1 MAIDSLALDEDQR
14 VLQAT
19 LRGFLAD
26 QFSSAALR
34 SSLDGE
40 TGYDPALHARLATE
54 LGLAG
59 LTIPEE
65 FGGLGLSQAEA
76 SVVHTELGRA
86 LYPGPFLPSLLAA
99 GALLAAEDRAVAEY
113 WLPRLAAGSA
123 TGTVAAA
130 GEDGRW
136 RPGSDSVEAGRT
148 VQDWY
153 LRGSRWY
160 VIAGQLADIV
170 VVPAVT
176 DAGPAI
182 FLVESGSPG
191 LGVSRQ
197 LGIDLTRR
205 VCVTTFDTT
214 PAFLLCHGEAAVAV
228 LDRAEHELLLATAA
242 EAAGGIGW
250 CLDASIEYV
259 QDREQFGGPIG
270 SFEAVAHSCVDML
283 ANLQSV
289 SAAARYAAIASAD
302 GAAEARMAAN
312 VAALRAGEAY
322 RGVTE
327 SAIHLFGG
335 IGFTWEHDAYL
346 YYRRAWSA
354 ERLTGGPHAHRTAMG
369 DIAGPLDQAEQAGGS
384 SAPAHND
391 GDLAPTARTSRP
403 YSVSLSSALRAL
415 SSSSSTRLSRA
426 SAQASSSSPLADSS
440 TMCRRRSAGSR
451 RRVMSPRSS
460 SSLSR
465 PTTLLGSRLNAS
477 ASPCWLAGP
486 ESRSSFSAMR

>member
-1 MAIDSLALDEDQR
+1 MAIRDSLALDEDQR
-14 VLQAT
+14 ALQVT

-26 QFSSAALR
+26 HLSSAVLR
-34 SSLDGE
+34 SSLDSE
-40 TGYDPALHARLATE
+40 SGYDAAFHARMARE

-65 FGGLGLSQAEA
+65 FGGRGMSQAEA

-86 LYPGPFLPSLLAA
+86 LYPGPFLPRWLAAGVLLAA
-99 GALLAAEDRAVAEY
+99 ADRPAAEY
-113 WLPRLAAGSA
+113 WLPRLADGSV

-130 GEDGRW
+130 GQDGQW
-136 RPGSDSVEAGRT
+136 APGSDSVEAGRSA
-148 VQDWY
+148 QDWY

-160 VIAGQLADIV
+160 VIAGQVANIV

-176 DAGPAI
+176 DAGPAL

-191 LGVSRQ
+191 FGVSRQ

-214 PAFLLCHGEAAVAV
+214 PAFLLCHGEDAVEA
-228 LDRAEHELLLATAA
+228 LDRAEHELLIATAA

-259 QDREQFGGPIG
+259 KDREQFGRPIG

-283 ANLQSV
+283 SDLQSV
-289 SAAARYAAIASAD
+289 SGAARYAAVASAD
-302 GAAEARMAAN
+302 GATEARMAAR

-335 IGFTWEHDAYL
+335 IGFTWEHDAHL

-354 ERLTGGPHAHRTAMG
+354 ERLTGGPHAQRAA
-369 DIAGPLDQAEQAGGS
+369 IADPAGLLDQARGSGARSGGAGRRFVG
-384 SAPAHND
+384 
-391 GDLAPTARTSRP
+391 
-403 YSVSLSSALRAL
+403 
-415 SSSSSTRLSRA
+415 A
-426 SAQASSSSPLADSS
+426 SA
-440 TMCRRRSAGSR
+440 R
-451 RRVMSPRSS
+451 
-460 SSLSR
+460 
-465 PTTLLGSRLNAS
+465 
-477 ASPCWLAGP
+477 
-486 ESRSSFSAMR
+486 

>member
-14 VLQAT
+14 ALQAT
-19 LRGFLAD
+19 LRAFLAD

-34 SSLDGE
+34 SSLDSG
-40 TGYDPALHARLATE
+40 TGYDPALHARLAGE

-59 LTIPEE
+59 LTIPGE

-76 SVVHTELGRA
+76 SVVHTELGRV
-86 LYPGPFLPSLLAA
+86 LYPGPFLPSFLAA
-99 GALLAAEDRAVAEY
+99 GALLAAGDRAAAEY
-113 WLPRLAAGSA
+113 WLPRLADGSA

-136 RPGSDSVEAGRT
+136 SPGSDSVEAGRS

-160 VIAGQLADIV
+160 VIAGQVADIV
-170 VVPAVT
+170 VVPAIT

-182 FLVESGSPG
+182 FLVESGSAG
-191 LGVSRQ
+191 FGVSRQ

-205 VCVTTFDTT
+205 ICVTTFDTT
-214 PAFLLCHGEAAVAV
+214 PAFLLCHGEAVAAV

-259 QDREQFGGPIG
+259 KDREQFGRPIG
-270 SFEAVAHSCVDML
+270 SFQAVAHSCVDML
-283 ANLQSV
+283 ADLQSV
-289 SAAARYAAIASAD
+289 SAAARYAAVASAD
-302 GAAEARMAAN
+302 GATDAQMAAH

-335 IGFTWEHDAYL
+335 IGFTWEHDAHL

-354 ERLTGGPHAHRTAMG
+354 ERLAGGPHAHRAA
-369 DIAGPLDQAEQAGGS
+369 IAGIADQLDQAEQSGGS
-384 SAPAHND
+384 SAPAHD

-426 SAQASSSSPLADSS
+426 SAQASSSSPLDDSS

-465 PTTLLGSRLNAS
+465 PTTLLGSRLSAS
-477 ASPCWLAGP
+477 ASPC
-486 ESRSSFSAMR
+486 

>member
-1 MAIDSLALDEDQR
+1 M
-14 VLQAT
+14 
-19 LRGFLAD
+19 
-26 QFSSAALR
+26 
-34 SSLDGE
+34 
-40 TGYDPALHARLATE
+40 
-54 LGLAG
+54 
-59 LTIPEE
+59 
-65 FGGLGLSQAEA
+65 
-76 SVVHTELGRA
+76 
-86 LYPGPFLPSLLAA
+86 
-99 GALLAAEDRAVAEY
+99 
-113 WLPRLAAGSA
+113 
-123 TGTVAAA
+123 
-130 GEDGRW
+130 
-136 RPGSDSVEAGRT
+136 
-148 VQDWY
+148 
-153 LRGSRWY
+153 
-160 VIAGQLADIV
+160 
-170 VVPAVT
+170 VPAVT

-191 LGVSRQ
+191 FGVSRQ

-289 SAAARYAAIASAD
+289 SAAARYAAVASAD

-369 DIAGPLDQAEQAGGS
+369 DIAGPVRSGGAGRWFVGAGAQRRRLSPHRADEQA
-384 SAPAHND
+384 
-391 GDLAPTARTSRP
+391 
-403 YSVSLSSALRAL
+403 VQ
-415 SSSSSTRLSRA
+415 RLSFLGAQGTEQFVLDPAEPGVGAGKFVLAAGRQLDDVPAAVSGIAATRDEPALLELVEQADDVARIQAQTRPRVPAGSPVRNRAAA
-426 SAQASSSSPLADSS
+426 SA
-440 TMCRRRSAGSR
+440 R
-451 RRVMSPRSS
+451 
-460 SSLSR
+460 
-465 PTTLLGSRLNAS
+465 
-477 ASPCWLAGP
+477 
-486 ESRSSFSAMR
+486 

>member
-1 MAIDSLALDEDQR
+1 MAIRDSLALDEDQR
-14 VLQAT
+14 ALQVT

-26 QFSSAALR
+26 HLSSAVLR
-34 SSLDGE
+34 SSLDSE
-40 TGYDPALHARLATE
+40 SGYDAAFHARMARE

-65 FGGLGLSQAEA
+65 FGGRGMSQAEA

-86 LYPGPFLPSLLAA
+86 LYPGPFLPSWLAAGVLLAA
-99 GALLAAEDRAVAEY
+99 ADRPAAEY
-113 WLPRLAAGSA
+113 WLPRLADGSV

-130 GEDGRW
+130 GQDGQW
-136 RPGSDSVEAGRT
+136 APGSDSVEAGRSA
-148 VQDWY
+148 QDWY

-160 VIAGQLADIV
+160 VIAGQVANIV

-176 DAGPAI
+176 DAGPAL

-191 LGVSRQ
+191 FGVSRQ

-214 PAFLLCHGEAAVAV
+214 PAFLLCHGEDAVEA
-228 LDRAEHELLLATAA
+228 LDRAEHELLIATAA

-259 QDREQFGGPIG
+259 KDREQFGRPIG

-283 ANLQSV
+283 SDLQSV
-289 SAAARYAAIASAD
+289 SGAARYAAVASAD
-302 GAAEARMAAN
+302 GATEARMAAR

-335 IGFTWEHDAYL
+335 IGFTWEHDAHL

-354 ERLTGGPHAHRTAMG
+354 ERLTGGPHAQRAA
-369 DIAGPLDQAEQAGGS
+369 IADPAGLLDQARGSGARSGGAGRRFVG
-384 SAPAHND
+384 
-391 GDLAPTARTSRP
+391 
-403 YSVSLSSALRAL
+403 
-415 SSSSSTRLSRA
+415 A
-426 SAQASSSSPLADSS
+426 SA
-440 TMCRRRSAGSR
+440 R
-451 RRVMSPRSS
+451 
-460 SSLSR
+460 
-465 PTTLLGSRLNAS
+465 
-477 ASPCWLAGP
+477 
-486 ESRSSFSAMR
+486 

>member
-14 VLQAT
+14 ALQAN

-26 QFSSAALR
+26 QLSSAVLR
-34 SSLDGE
+34 GSLDSE
-40 TGYDPALHARLATE
+40 TGYDPALHARLAGE

-59 LTIPEE
+59 LTIPGE

-76 SVVHTELGRA
+76 SVVHTELGRV
-86 LYPGPFLPSLLAA
+86 LYPGPFLPSFLAA
-99 GALLAAEDRAVAEY
+99 GALLAAGDRAAGEY
-113 WLPRLAAGSA
+113 WLPRLADGSV

-136 RPGSDSVEAGRT
+136 SPGSDTVEAGRSA
-148 VQDWY
+148 QDWY
-153 LRGSRWY
+153 LRGTRWY
-160 VIAGQLADIV
+160 VIAGQVADIV

-176 DAGPAI
+176 DAGPAM
-182 FLVESGSPG
+182 FLVESGSAG
-191 LGVSRQ
+191 FVVSRQ

-205 VCVTTFDTT
+205 ICVITFDTT
-214 PAFLLCHGEAAVAV
+214 PAFLLCHGEAAVAA

-259 QDREQFGGPIG
+259 KDREQFGRPIG
-270 SFEAVAHSCVDML
+270 SFQAVAHSCVDML

-289 SAAARYAAIASAD
+289 SAAAGYAAVASAD
-302 GAAEARMAAN
+302 GATDARMAARI
-312 VAALRAGEAY
+312 AALRAGEAY

-335 IGFTWEHDAYL
+335 VGFTWEHDAHL

-354 ERLTGGPHAHRTAMG
+354 ERLAGGPHAHRAA
-369 DIAGPLDQAEQAGGS
+369 IAGIADQLDQAEQGGGS
-384 SAPAHND
+384 SASAHE

-403 YSVSLSSALRAL
+403 
-415 SSSSSTRLSRA
+415 
-426 SAQASSSSPLADSS
+426 
-440 TMCRRRSAGSR
+440 
-451 RRVMSPRSS
+451 
-460 SSLSR
+460 
-465 PTTLLGSRLNAS
+465 
-477 ASPCWLAGP
+477 
-486 ESRSSFSAMR
+486 

>member
-1 MAIDSLALDEDQR
+1 MAIESLALDEDQR
-14 VLQAT
+14 ALQAT
-19 LRGFLAD
+19 LRSFLAD
-26 QFSSAALR
+26 QLSSAVLR
-34 SSLDGE
+34 SSLDSG
-40 TGYDPALHARLATE
+40 TGYDPALHARLAGE

-59 LTIPEE
+59 LTIPAE

-86 LYPGPFLPSLLAA
+86 LYPGPFLPSFLAA
-99 GALLAAEDRAVAEY
+99 GALLAAGDRAAAEY
-113 WLPRLAAGSA
+113 WLPRLADGSA
-123 TGTVAAA
+123 TGTVAGA

-136 RPGSDSVEAGRT
+136 SPGSDSVEAGRSA
-148 VQDWY
+148 QDWY

-160 VIAGQLADIV
+160 VIAGQVADIV
-170 VVPAVT
+170 VVPAIT

-182 FLVESGSPG
+182 FLVESGSAG
-191 LGVSRQ
+191 FGVSRQ

-205 VCVTTFDTT
+205 ICVTTFDTT
-214 PAFLLCHGEAAVAV
+214 PAFLLCHGEAAVAA
-228 LDRAEHELLLATAA
+228 LDRAEQELLLATAA

-259 QDREQFGGPIG
+259 QDREQFGRPIG
-270 SFEAVAHSCVDML
+270 SFQAVAHSCVDML
-283 ANLQSV
+283 ADLQSV
-289 SAAARYAAIASAD
+289 STAARYAAVASAD
-302 GAAEARMAAN
+302 GATDARMAARI
-312 VAALRAGEAY
+312 AALRAGEAY
-322 RGVTE
+322 RSVTE

-335 IGFTWEHDAYL
+335 IGFTWEHDAHL

-354 ERLTGGPHAHRTAMG
+354 ERLAGGPHAHRAA
-369 DIAGPLDQAEQAGGS
+369 IADQLDQAEQGGVS
-384 SAPAHND
+384 SAPAHD

-451 RRVMSPRSS
+451 RRVMRPRSS

-465 PTTLLGSRLNAS
+465 PTTLLGSRLRAS
-477 ASPCWLAGP
+477 ASPC
-486 ESRSSFSAMR
+486 